1 MFYLFDFNKH
11 LIIIGTD
18 KMHYGG
24 IYMNRPNA
32 PWLKFF
38 GDIPET
44 IEYPQGSMYE
54 AIKYAYD
61 NNLYNNAKNDA
72 YVFQG
77 KSTSHKQFFDKIDA
91 VAKAFTAIGITA
103 GDKVTICMPNAPQG
117 VDAFYALNRISAVPA
132 MIHPLSA
139 AGEITFYIENSQSK
153 AIVVLDMFYE
163 KVLEALK
170 DVERPVKVIV
180 ARIKDELPFPLNL
193 LYPLTVKDKPAP
205 LPADNSDVI
214 SWADFIA
221 GGKAVK
227 SLPETFPS
235 KDDTAVILFSGGTTG
250 TSKGIELTN
259 MNMNALGYQVS
270 NAAGFSMENLRMFS
284 VMPLFH
290 GFGLG
295 VGVHTAMV
303 CSATCIL
310 IPQFTI
316 KTYAKDVLKY
326 KPNVIVGVPT
336 LYEAL
341 LRSDGFD
348 GADLSFLK
356 GVFCGG
362 DSLSVELKKKVDKFL
377 TDHKAKV
384 QIREGYGTT
393 ECVTASCLTPFDFF
407 REGSIGIPFPDTYY
421 QVVDPKNDTEVPY
434 GTEGEICI
442 CGPTVMKG
450 YLDNAAE
457 TASTLRTHADGNV
470 WLHTGDLGTMDED
483 GFIYY
488 KQRLKRLIIVSGFN
502 VYPSQVENTIDAHP
516 DVLLSCAI
524 GIPDPYKMHKVKAFV
539 VLRPGVEPSDKIKE
553 EILEHCRK
561 NISKYAMPR
570 EIEFRSELPKTL
582 VGKVAYRQLE
592 EEEEAKLKA
601 QENE

>member
-1 MFYLFDFNKH
+1 MTNTPK
-11 LIIIGTD
+11 
-18 KMHYGG
+18 
-24 IYMNRPNA
+24 A
-32 PWLKFF
+32 PWFKYY
-38 GDIPET
+38 GDMPRTIDYPE
-44 IEYPQGSMYE
+44 GSMYE
-54 AIKYAYD
+54 AVKTAYD
-61 NNLYNNAKNDA
+61 EHLHGNAYHNPA
-72 YVFQG
+72 YIFQG
-77 KSTSHKQFFDKIDA
+77 KKTGFKEFFKKIDR
-91 VAKAFTAIGITA
+91 VAKAFLAIGIEP

-117 VDAFYALNRISAVPA
+117 IDAFYALNRISAVPA

-139 AGEITFYIENSQSK
+139 AGEITFYVTNSRSK

-170 DVERPVKVIV
+170 DVDYPVKVIV
-180 ARIKDELPFPLNL
+180 ARIKDELPFPLNM

-205 LPADNSDVI
+205 LPADNKDVM
-214 SWADFIA
+214 SWNSFIA
-221 GGKAVK
+221 GGSRVKA
-227 SLPETFPS
+227 LPDTYPAKE
-235 KDDTAVILFSGGTTG
+235 DTAVILFSGGTTG

-259 MNMNALGYQVS
+259 LNMNALGYEV
-270 NAAGFSMENLRMFS
+270 AGGAGFPMTGLRMFS

-295 VGVHTAMV
+295 VGIHTAL
-303 CSATCIL
+303 SQGGTCIL
-310 IPQFTI
+310 IPQFTV
-316 KTYAKDVLKY
+316 KTYARDVLKY

-336 LYEAL
+336 LFEAL
-341 LRSDGFD
+341 LRCEGF
-348 GADLSFLK
+348 ANANLSFLR

-362 DSLSVELKKKVDKFL
+362 DSLSVELKKKVDTFL
-377 TDHKAKV
+377 TEHNSKV

-393 ECVTASCLTPFDFF
+393 ECVTASCLTPHDFF
-407 REGSIGIPFPDTYY
+407 REGSIGIPLPDNYY
-421 QVVDPKNDTEVPY
+421 QIVDPKNDTEVPY

-442 CGPTVMKG
+442 CSPTVMKG
-450 YLDNAAE
+450 YLDNAEE
-457 TASTLRTHADGNV
+457 TAATLRRHKDGNV

-488 KQRLKRLIIVSGFN
+488 KQRMKRLIIVSGFN

-524 GIPDPYKMHKVKAFV
+524 GVPDPYKMHKVKAFV
-539 VLRPGVEPSDKIKE
+539 VLRPGVEPDDKIKE

-570 EIEFRSELPKTL
+570 EIEFRTELPKTL

-592 EEEEAKLKA
+592 EEEEAKLAAKK
-601 QENE
+601 EEETNE

>member
-1 MFYLFDFNKH
+1 
-11 LIIIGTD
+11 
-18 KMHYGG
+18 
-24 IYMNRPNA
+24 
-32 PWLKFF
+32 
-38 GDIPET
+38 
-44 IEYPQGSMYE
+44 
-54 AIKYAYD
+54 
-61 NNLYNNAKNDA
+61 
-72 YVFQG
+72 
-77 KSTSHKQFFDKIDA
+77 
-91 VAKAFTAIGITA
+91 
-103 GDKVTICMPNAPQG
+103 
-117 VDAFYALNRISAVPA
+117 

-139 AGEITFYIENSQSK
+139 PGEIKFYVTHSKSK
-153 AIVVLDMFYE
+153 AILVLDMFYE
-163 KVLEALK
+163 KVKEALK
-170 DVERPVKVIV
+170 DVGYPVKIIV

-205 LPADNSDVI
+205 LPKDNMDII
-214 SWADFIA
+214 SWQEFIA
-221 GGKAVK
+221 GGKTVK
-227 SLPETFPS
+227 SLPDTFPG

-259 MNMNALGYQVS
+259 MNMNSLGYQVS
-270 NAAGFSMENLRMFS
+270 AAAGFPMENLRMFS

-295 VGVHTAMV
+295 VGIHTALV
-303 CSATCIL
+303 VAATCVL

-316 KTYAKDVLKY
+316 KTYARDVKKY

-336 LYEAL
+336 LFEAL
-341 LRSDGFD
+341 LRSDGFE
-348 GADLSFLK
+348 GADLSFLR

-362 DSLSVELKKKVDKFL
+362 DSLSVELKKKVDAFL
-377 TDHKAKV
+377 KEHNAPV

-393 ECVTASCLTPFDFF
+393 ECVTASCLTPHDFF

-421 QVVDPKNDTEVPY
+421 QIVDPNNDTELPY
-434 GTEGEICI
+434 GEEGEICI
-442 CGPTVMKG
+442 CGPSVMKG
-450 YLDNAAE
+450 YLNNASE
-457 TASTLRTHADGNV
+457 TASTLRTHKDGNV

-524 GIPDPYKMHKVKAFV
+524 GVPDPYKMHKVKAFV

-561 NISKYAMPR
+561 NISKHAMPR
-570 EIEFRSELPKTL
+570 EIEFRTELPKTL
-582 VGKVAYRQLE
+582 VGKVAYRKLE
-592 EEEEAKLKA
+592 EEEEAKIKA
-601 QENE
+601 AEEAAPEETAESKK